1 MTVDTPGY
9 FLPAFIFSAH
19 TEINNA
25 SWTFASSTISITYS
39 ANVGNNGKQGRPNLE
54 PSDIDVGEYAT
65 LMTVPEFPIGSVLAV
80 LAPVAAM
87 DVFMLSRKGKNPL
100 SLQG

>member
-1 MTVDTPGY
+1 M
-9 FLPAFIFSAH
+9 
-19 TEINNA
+19 
-25 SWTFASSTISITYS
+25 
-39 ANVGNNGKQGRPNLE
+39 E